1 MVKNRIIFIMPPK
14 DWFYGI
20 DYANSERIIKY
31 FQDNNIF
38 EVYKFKDIDIFFK
51 NKLQFKDF
59 LKLVFFYFYFKFKKQ
74 KYVFAIN
81 SSYIAYCNLVFK
93 NQIINFFSQILKIK
107 CILKWDHLN
116 EQVPNIVERVLE
128 KSQFSQIDDYKKFF
142 LEKIDNKNFI
152 HYTWQKDNYFC
163 KNDFIENTLDL
174 KSFNLKKLNY
184 FFTFDIKKKN
194 FLKKNDYNRTI
205 ALIGYINKISQ
216 PNLNL
221 EKISLIFNNKKNFFK
236 KKYYKNLVDYSNYE
250 YSKNKIDLLK
260 IKNLQFHGINLIE
273 NTGQVVTGNDFYSEI
288 SKFFIIINPVNP
300 ISLTITPK
308 FYLIYLSGGFCI
320 HELPSEIPPKL
331 DKFKEFIFY
340 KNKKELITKI
350 EFLKNNLSVYLSIKK
365 EINEISKSWKINSLK
380 VFTDEFLRKKI

>member
-1 MVKNRIIFIMPPK
+1 MPPK

-20 DYANSERIIKY
+20 DYSSSERMIKY

-38 EVYKFKDIDIFFK
+38 EVYKFKDIDIFLK

-59 LKLVFFYFYFKFKKQ
+59 FKLVYFYFYFKFKKQ
-74 KYVFAIN
+74 KYVFALN

-93 NQIINFFSQILKIK
+93 NQIINFFSQILKVK

-116 EQVPNIVERVLE
+116 EQVPNIVERVLA
-128 KSQFSQIDDYKKFF
+128 KSQFFQIDDYKKFF
-142 LEKIDNKNFI
+142 LEKIDNKNFK
-152 HYTWQKDNYFC
+152 HYTWQKDDYFC

-174 KSFNLKKLNY
+174 ESFKLKKLNY
-184 FFTFDIKKKN
+184 FFTYDIKKKN
-194 FLKKNDYNRTI
+194 FFKKNDNNKITAI
-205 ALIGYINKISQ
+205 IGYINKISK
-216 PNLNL
+216 PNLNF
-221 EKISLIFNNKKNFFK
+221 ENISLIFNDKKNFFK
-236 KKYYKNLVDYSNYE
+236 KKYYKNLIDYSNYE

-273 NTGQVVTGNDFYSEI
+273 NTGQVVNANDFYSEI

-308 FYLIYLSGGFCI
+308 FYFIYLSGGFCI
-320 HELPSEIPPKL
+320 NELPSEIPPKL
-331 DKFKEFIFY
+331 DKFKKFIFY
-340 KNKKELITKI
+340 KNKEELITKI

-365 EINEISKSWKINSLK
+365 EINEISMNWKINSLK
-380 VFTDEFLRKKI
+380 VFTDEFLKKI